1 MVKKGFTLVEAI
13 VSMMIVAIITI
24 GAIPTLTKKQP
35 KIDAVALRGQYACF
49 VDDGTYHNAGKLMEW
64 YFDERSP
71 RTVNPL
77 VVDEAE
83 GCRLKLDQRPA
94 NYYIVAAGA
103 GSATLPAQTATLY
116 TPAISNDLQIQLGR
130 NVFGKDTSTIIYN
143 GPSAEVYASGGATL
157 SSAGISPAN
166 IKTCKIVQGPSCAQ
180 SCQLVEDHS
189 FSYITNSYTS
199 EYKIRIN
206 GCWQDNNAVD
216 KVSTLITFDNLRFY
230 GNDSSADFNNVPST
244 TRDTLSNANDG
255 SYYGTGYVNSAQQY
269 FYLNF
274 DFYNSSFINP
284 LNELGYTN
292 NILNVYNSSTKSKM
306 SKIIDTISIRRKST
320 LTEFI
325 SNLNPGAVNNNGAVL
340 ILW

>member
-1 MVKKGFTLVEAI
+1 
-13 VSMMIVAIITI
+13 MMIVAIITI

-77 VVDEAE
+77 IVDEAV
-83 GCRLKLDQRPA
+83 GCKLKLDQRPA
-94 NYYIVAAGA
+94 NYYIVATGA
-103 GSATLPAQTATLY
+103 GSDTLPAQTTTLY

-130 NVFGKDTSTIIYN
+130 HATNKDTSTIIYN

-157 SSAGISPAN
+157 SAAGISPAN
-166 IKTCKIVQGPSCAQ
+166 IKACKVVEAPSCAK

-189 FSYITNSYTS
+189 FSYEDNSYSS

-206 GCWQDNNAVD
+206 GCEESTEVA
-216 KVSTLITFDNLRFY
+216 TLITFDNLKFY
-230 GNDSSADFNNVPST
+230 GYGSSADFDNVPSS
-244 TRDTLSNANDG
+244 TRNKLSEANSG
-255 SYYGTGYVNSAQQY
+255 YYHSLAYANGAQKD

-292 NILNVYNSSTKSKM
+292 NTLNIYSSSTKSKM

-320 LTEFI
+320 LTDFV
-325 SNLNPGAVNNNGAVL
+325 SNLNPGAINKDGAVL